1 MNKLIEEQAMQNTL
15 MERELFNIKTG
26 AATFD
31 QFEKLLQDPISI
43 ELEIQKKKLLGP
55 SNSGLTA
62 RSKILPDD
70 FRFR

>member
-1 MNKLIEEQAMQNTL
+1 MQNTL

-31 QFEKLLQDPISI
+31 QFEKLLQDPIAV
-43 ELEIQKKKLLGP
+43 ELELQKKKVLGP
-55 SNSGLTA
+55 SNGASVA